1 MSNLAMIED
10 LISFYV
16 RENYAKYLKENNIDV
31 IQDDKIREAVN
42 KIYLQR
48 KDHLKTFL
56 KSALKEM
63 MKDDYIGDL
72 VVLNIC
78 NDIFNDDD
86 LCINRISRE
95 IQLYQK

>member
-1 MSNLAMIED
+1 MIED

>member
-1 MSNLAMIED
+1 MSNLTMIED

-16 RENYAKYLKENNIDV
+16 RENYAKYLKENNLEI

-42 KIYLQR
+42 EIYLQR
-48 KDHLKTFL
+48 KDHLKIFL

-95 IQLYQK
+95 IQIYQK